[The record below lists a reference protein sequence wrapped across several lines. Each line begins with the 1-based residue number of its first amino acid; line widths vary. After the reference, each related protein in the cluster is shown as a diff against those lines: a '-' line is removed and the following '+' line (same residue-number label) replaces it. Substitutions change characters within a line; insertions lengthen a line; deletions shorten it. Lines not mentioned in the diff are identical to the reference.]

1 MEIRGIYKK
10 EDVYE
15 KIIIG
20 KKDNNKE
27 YDFRETCFGI
37 VVMDNK
43 LYCTTKNNEYSLIGG
58 GVKEG
63 EDHIQCLKW
72 EFLEEA
78 GLVIEEV
85 KPLCTIDCFWT
96 TRENRNMESLS
107 NIYIVTV
114 SDEIIEPTENVHKLQ
129 KVNLKDSIDLF
140 PLPYHKRALE
150 EFLNYTK

>member
-1 MEIRGIYKK
+1 MK
-10 EDVYE
+10 

-20 KKDNNKE
+20 EKDNSKE

-37 VVMDNK
+37 VVKDNK
-43 LYCTTKNNEYSLIGG
+43 LYCTTKSNEYSLIGG
-58 GVKEG
+58 GIERG
-63 EDHIQCLKW
+63 EDHIKCLKR

-78 GLVIEEV
+78 GLAIDDV
-85 KPLCTIDCFWT
+85 KPLCTIDCFWIT
-96 TRENRNMESLS
+96 KENRNMESLS

-129 KVNLKDSIDLF
+129 KVDLKNSMDLF

-150 EFLNYTK
+150 EYLNYIKE